1 MSESA
6 SASVSVAA
14 AAYDHIAADYDQL
27 VAGDA
32 WMRRAL
38 QARYRRLFR
47 PGQRVLD
54 VGCGTGLDALALGRA
69 GVRVLGVDAS
79 AAMLERAR
87 GSLAQ
92 AGLAEQVTLRQLDIA
107 DLGQLAATDGAAAF
121 DGAISAFASLS
132 SVADLAAA
140 AGTLSVLV
148 RPGGAVVVHLLNRFS
163 SWEWLGLLARRD
175 WSAAARLGRVRA
187 RAFTIG
193 GQRLV
198 HTLYAPHEAA
208 RVFTAAGFAVRRAY
222 GFGAL
227 RPPHTVRR
235 LPPWLVGGLEW
246 ADLRLGGLPPLAA
259 AGRFF
264 VLELERRATAG

>member
-1 MSESA
+1 VSVSESP
-6 SASVSVAA
+6 AA

-38 QARYRRLFR
+38 QARYRWLFR

-54 VGCGTGLDALALGRA
+54 VGCGTGLDALVLARA
-69 GVRVLGVDAS
+69 GLQVLGVDAS

-87 GSLAQ
+87 ASLLR
-92 AGLAEQVTLRQLDIA
+92 AGLAERVALRQLDIA
-107 DLGQLAATDGAAAF
+107 DLGQVAESDGAASF

-132 SVADLAAA
+132 SVPDLATTAQNL
-140 AGTLSVLV
+140 GVLV
-148 RPGGAVVVHLLNRFS
+148 RPGGIVVVHMLNRCS
-163 SWEWLGLLARRD
+163 SWEWLGLLARHQ
-175 WSAAARLGRVRA
+175 WSAAARLGRVRR

-193 GQRLV
+193 GQHLV
-198 HTLYAPHEAA
+198 HTLYAPREAA
-208 RVFTAAGFAVRRAY
+208 AVFTAAGFGLRRVY

-227 RPPHTVRR
+227 RPPHTVQR
-235 LPPWLVGGLEW
+235 LPPRLVAGLEW